1 MMKWGGRKAG
11 SSSPSVSSHHHASS
25 FSWFSKLKHMRIN
38 SSSEPTTT
46 THHANIKKQKPPYQN
61 NTSDAVTTASST
73 VADDASSSLFHD
85 EDNFIDSSSSFP
97 AAARRNSSAM
107 KHTARE
113 GALINNNK
121 NKLKK
126 EKKESGIIQK
136 EERKFVDDRKVE
148 MEMQEYTRDD
158 KEYENLRRRF
168 ERKAQKVLQEQLF
181 NLEKERGRESRKLVQ
196 EIKDV
201 EMQLDSPRTI
211 CTPRIHY
218 SLPSSSDSKSS
229 NSVRSKKNNDI
240 LEKKLMMNPTDEELN
255 SNLNLKVKTKK
266 KKQQTVVDGNSSR
279 EIIHQRR
286 KSKHSPRIR
295 IHSPRMSSPKID
307 QVCRIKAIEDMK
319 KARLKMKKERE
330 EIIVQEALLTKGSE
344 DRFAV
349 IKCSLDPRKDFRDS
363 MIEMIIEK
371 QIRNPEEME
380 ELLAC
385 YLTLNADEYHD
396 LIIQVFRQVWF
407 QMSYGA

>member
-38 SSSEPTTT
+38 SSSSEPTTT

-61 NTSDAVTTASST
+61 HTSDAVTTASST
-73 VADDASSSLFHD
+73 LADDASSSLFHD
-85 EDNFIDSSSSFP
+85 EDDFIDSSSSFP

-113 GALINNNK
+113 GALISNNK

-126 EKKESGIIQK
+126 ENKESGIIPK

-229 NSVRSKKNNDI
+229 NSVRSKKNNNI
-240 LEKKLMMNPTDEELN
+240 LEKKMMMNPTDEELN
-255 SNLNLKVKTKK
+255 LNLNLKVKTKK
-266 KKQQTVVDGNSSR
+266 KKQDGSSSR